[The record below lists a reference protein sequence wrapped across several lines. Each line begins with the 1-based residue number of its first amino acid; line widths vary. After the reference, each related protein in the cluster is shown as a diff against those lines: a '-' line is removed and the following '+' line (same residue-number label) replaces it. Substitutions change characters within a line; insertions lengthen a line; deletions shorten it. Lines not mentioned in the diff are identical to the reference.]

1 MVLTLHG
8 NIHSTCTSRVRT
20 VLEELNVPY
29 EFVGVDFA
37 KGEHKAPAFVAVQPF
52 GQVPYLDDDGFK
64 VFESRAIARYIALK
78 HGGVGTLI
86 PAQADAQKTALF
98 EQAASIEVSNF
109 DPSAAGLAFE
119 NIFKVYVF
127 TLFRAV
133 VSGRFD
139 ADRDGG
145 VCRMHGGKTDPATV
159 ERLKTTL
166 EAKLAAY
173 DVILGKTKFLAG
185 DEVTLADLFHLPY
198 GALLEKQGIDF
209 LVSGKFPNVTRWWT
223 EITSRPSWKKVTS
236 PA

>member
-29 EFVGVDFA
+29 EFVGIDFA

-64 VFESRAIARYIALK
+64 VYESRAIARYIALK
-78 HGGVGTLI
+78 FGGIGKLI
-86 PAQADAQKTALF
+86 PAQSDAQKTALF
-98 EQAASIEVSNF
+98 EQAASIETANF
-109 DPSAAGLAFE
+109 DPSASGLAFE
-119 NIFKVYVF
+119 NIFKV
-127 TLFRAV
+127 
-133 VSGRFD
+133 
-139 ADRDGG
+139 
-145 VCRMHGGKTDPATV
+145 MHGGKTDPATV
-159 ERLKTTL
+159 ERLKSTL

-223 EITSRPSWKKVTS
+223 EISSRPAWKKVIT

>member
-29 EFVGVDFA
+29 EFVGIDFA

-64 VFESRAIARYIALK
+64 VYESRAIARYIALK
-78 HGGVGTLI
+78 FGGVGKLI
-86 PAQADAQKTALF
+86 PAQSDVQKTALF
-98 EQAASIEVSNF
+98 EQAASIETSNF
-109 DPSAAGLAFE
+109 DPSASGLAFE
-119 NIFKVYVF
+119 NIFKVYV
-127 TLFRAV
+127 
-133 VSGRFD
+133 VSRSFPERFD

-145 VCRMHGGKTDPATV
+145 VRRMHGGKTDPATV
-159 ERLKTTL
+159 ERLKSTL

-185 DEVTLADLFHLPY
+185 D
-198 GALLEKQGIDF
+198 
-209 LVSGKFPNVTRWWT
+209 VSH
-223 EITSRPSWKKVTS
+223 
-236 PA
+236 

>member
-29 EFVGVDFA
+29 EFVGIDFA

-98 EQAASIEVSNF
+98 EQAASIEMSNF

-119 NIFKVYVF
+119 NIFKVYVLSRSII
-127 TLFRAV
+127 TR
-133 VSGRFD
+133 RFD

-145 VCRMHGGKTDPATV
+145 VRRMHGGKTDPATV

-185 DEVTLADLFHLPY
+185 DVSARRTNCTRRVLICDNRRSPSRTCSTFLTALSSRSRASTSSSLA
-198 GALLEKQGIDF
+198 
-209 LVSGKFPNVTRWWT
+209 S
-223 EITSRPSWKKVTS
+223 SRT
-236 PA
+236 